1 MIKNTNY
8 IFDFDGTI
16 VDLYVDWKN
25 LKEEVNSICNSYR
38 IDTNQKL
45 NIKIDLLKTK
55 IDILD
60 IVKKFEQ
67 IDGKVSYIPITRTL
81 EFINILDEFYV
92 VSNNL
97 SSTIRQVLNELNLSN
112 KCKKIIAIDNVQKSK
127 PSSDSWLQLKEFLK
141 YGNSIYIGDRVTDKE
156 FAETCNMK
164 YKYVEEI

>member
-97 SSTIRQVLNELNLSN
+97 SSTVRQVLNELNLSN
-112 KCKKIIAIDNVQKSK
+112 KCKKIIAIDNVKKSK

-141 YGNSIYIGDRVTDKE
+141 HGNSIYIGDRVTDKE